1 MKHSRPAYSLIFA
14 FIMMTL
20 IMVIASTSIQDTRN
34 KLRLFRDLE
43 ASSQARLAAESA
55 AELGIVALNSGS
67 FDAETEQENEF
78 CLENSD
84 RSGCQSTGSYTI
96 YPYATENSD
105 ASDGLY
111 YLPIPGTG
119 TAAPT
124 EDCSILDDDQDI
136 DHACNWNKLTV
147 GESVTIPL
155 YYEDGYGSR
164 TFPDTMG
171 LTGWYLRMRTP
182 CMDGDLDCD
191 AADRYVIS
199 NKSAGTYRQTSD
211 NPAVVLWEMVAE
223 TSTGSVN
230 MIPSDSL
237 DSSSNRSL
245 TENTEIYEGNIQVHP
260 YDGTLSINDVLLPIS
275 SSIPSLYS
283 SLSTLYSFIQTPSY
297 TNLYFSMNTIN
308 RLEATDGTAI
318 PYLEYQVVI
327 DASNGSPMASTAEI
341 IGEGYYESGEYTYYF
356 PYVVSKSNTDTV
368 TTLYTLSN

>member
-67 FDAETEQENEF
+67 FEAETEQENEF

-96 YPYATENSD
+96 YPYASENSD

-119 TAAPT
+119 NAAPT

-155 YYEDGYGSR
+155 YYEDGYGTR

-182 CMDGDLDCD
+182 CVDGDLDCD

-199 NKSAGTYRQTSD
+199 DKTAGTFYQTTD
-211 NPAVVLWEMVAE
+211 NPAVVLWEVVGE

-230 MIPSDSL
+230 MIPNDSL
-237 DSSSNRSL
+237 SSSTVRNL
-245 TENTEIYEGNIQVHP
+245 AINTEIYEGLIDFTPWSSTSNLDNVVLMAISH
-260 YDGTLSINDVLLPIS
+260 GTLTGFDSIYDFIRDSV
-275 SSIPSLYS
+275 YS
-283 SLSTLYSFIQTPSY
+283 D
-297 TNLYFSMNTIN
+297 LYFNMNIIN
-308 RLEATDGTAI
+308 TLEDTSGSAI

-327 DASNGSPMASTAEI
+327 DASNGSPMVPTAEV